1 MLAGYQTR
9 HNKTDPAHPPPQSGY
24 LPRRNQT
31 ASRCR
36 PSENKPAK
44 TERYYIVGY
53 APQNGKPN
61 PPSAISLKGHWLE
74 EPGFI
79 TGMPVTVTVEHG
91 RIIIET

>member
-1 MLAGYQTR
+1 M
-9 HNKTDPAHPPPQSGY
+9 
-24 LPRRNQT
+24 
-31 ASRCR
+31 
-36 PSENKPAK
+36 
-44 TERYYIVGY
+44 VGY

-74 EPGFI
+74 ESGFI